1 MIGCFLAILL
11 MIGPGSVP
19 ATHDSLTPSASEGYS
34 FGRPD
39 EAVVKHL
46 ELDLKVDFKEK
57 ILSGKVSLFIQNKSQ
72 TDKLYLDTRALV
84 IKRVTLGP
92 HNERTTYRLGKPEA
106 YLGQPL
112 IVDIQP
118 DTKIVNIWY
127 QTSSGSDA
135 LQWLHPSQTAGKK
148 DPFLYTQS
156 EPIHARTWIPCQDD
170 PSVRITYRAKIRVPR
185 GMLALMSA
193 ENPKKKSSNGQYD
206 FYMPRT
212 IPSYLLALAV
222 GDLDYEPIGDRC
234 GVYADPAI
242 VDTAAWEFAD
252 IDSMLTIAE
261 QLYGPYRWQRYDV
274 LVLPPAFPLGGM
286 ENPRLTFTTPT
297 LLAGDRSLVSVVAHE
312 LGHSWAGNLVTNA
325 TWNDIWLNEGMATY
339 IERRIVEAVYG
350 HEESE
355 MEALLGLQDL
365 KKDIMDLGASNP
377 DTRLRPDYG
386 GRNLDDFTSDIPY
399 EKGYLFFRTIEE
411 TVGRDTWDSFLR
423 DYFDT
428 FEFQSMTTRRF
439 LSFLNEQLLDDDTSF
454 ASKVDVEA
462 WVYNPGMPPS
472 LPSIRFDVFARA
484 ESLAKAFIGGT
495 WPVQPRPIRMSTPEM
510 QQFLHSLPRVLTQLQ
525 METLDGEFRFTT
537 SRNSEILQEWFLHV
551 IDSKDSLAYPSL
563 ENFLTRV
570 GRLKYLDVIYRE
582 LARTVDGLALAKRIY
597 AKARAGYHPITV
609 HALDEILKWRN

>member
-1 MIGCFLAILL
+1 MLGLMLGILL
-11 MIGPGSVP
+11 MAGQNTASP
-19 ATHDSLTPSASEGYS
+19 DSLSGAGSTSYS
-34 FGRPD
+34 FAKPD

-46 ELDLKVDFKEK
+46 ELNLNVDFKK
-57 ILSGKVSLFIQNKSQ
+57 KVLSGKVSLFIQNKTQ
-72 TDKLYLDTRALV
+72 TDKLYLDTRALI

-92 HNERTTYRLGKPEA
+92 HNERTLYRLGSPVA

-127 QTSSGSDA
+127 QTSAGSDA

-156 EPIHARTWIPCQDD
+156 EPIHARTWIPCQDN
-170 PSVRITYRAKIRVPR
+170 PGIRITYRAKIKVPR

-193 ENPKKKSSNGQYD
+193 ENPRKKSANGQYE

-222 GDLDYEPIGDRC
+222 GDIDYRQLSDRC

-261 QLYGPYRWQRYDV
+261 SLYGPYRWQRYDV

-286 ENPRLTFTTPT
+286 ENPRLTFATPT
-297 LLAGDRSLVSVVAHE
+297 LLAGDRSLVSVIAHE

-350 HEESE
+350 PDLSE
-355 MEALLGLQDL
+355 MEAVLGLLDL
-365 KKDIMDLGASNP
+365 KKDIKDLGPSNP
-377 DTRLRPDYG
+377 DTRLRPDYA

-399 EKGYLFFRTIEE
+399 EKGYLFLRTLEE
-411 TVGRDTWDSFLR
+411 ATGRPNWDAFLR

-428 FEFQSMTTRRF
+428 FEFQSMTTQIF
-439 LSFLNEQLLDDDTSF
+439 VSFLNERLFNGDTSL
-454 ASKVDVEA
+454 ASRVNVDA
-462 WVYNPGMPPS
+462 WLYKPGMPPS
-472 LPSIRFDVFARA
+472 LPSIRMDVFDRA
-484 ESLAKAFIGGT
+484 KSLAKAFASGT
-495 WPVQPRPIRMSTPEM
+495 WPVQPRPIKMTTAEM
-510 QQFLHSLPRVLTQLQ
+510 QQFLRSLPGKLTLEQ
-525 METLDGEFRFTT
+525 METLDHEFKLT
-537 SRNSEILQEWFLHV
+537 SSQNSEILQEWFLHV
-551 IDSKDSLAYPSL
+551 VDSRDSVAYDSL
-563 ENFLTRV
+563 EKFLTHV
-570 GRLKYLDVIYRE
+570 GRLKYLEVIYGE
-582 LARTVDGLALAKRIY
+582 LAKTNEGLEFARRIY
-597 AKARAGYHPITV
+597 AKARPGYHAITIYT
-609 HALDEILKWRN
+609 LDRLLKWKN

>member
-1 MIGCFLAILL
+1 MTGSQIIASKIGVSEEKSKKEFEFHSSRVYLERCLIEEKEGSTEMIGCFLAILL
-11 MIGPGSVP
+11 MIGPGSVQ

-261 QLYGPYRWQRYDV
+261 QL
-274 LVLPPAFPLGGM
+274 
-286 ENPRLTFTTPT
+286 
-297 LLAGDRSLVSVVAHE
+297 
-312 LGHSWAGNLVTNA
+312 
-325 TWNDIWLNEGMATY
+325 
-339 IERRIVEAVYG
+339 
-350 HEESE
+350 
-355 MEALLGLQDL
+355 
-365 KKDIMDLGASNP
+365 
-377 DTRLRPDYG
+377 
-386 GRNLDDFTSDIPY
+386 
-399 EKGYLFFRTIEE
+399 
-411 TVGRDTWDSFLR
+411 
-423 DYFDT
+423 
-428 FEFQSMTTRRF
+428 
-439 LSFLNEQLLDDDTSF
+439 
-454 ASKVDVEA
+454 
-462 WVYNPGMPPS
+462 
-472 LPSIRFDVFARA
+472 
-484 ESLAKAFIGGT
+484 
-495 WPVQPRPIRMSTPEM
+495 
-510 QQFLHSLPRVLTQLQ
+510 
-525 METLDGEFRFTT
+525 
-537 SRNSEILQEWFLHV
+537 
-551 IDSKDSLAYPSL
+551 
-563 ENFLTRV
+563 
-570 GRLKYLDVIYRE
+570 
-582 LARTVDGLALAKRIY
+582 
-597 AKARAGYHPITV
+597 
-609 HALDEILKWRN
+609 